1 MKEFNTSA
9 DTIGNDIMYV
19 LEVDAANKL
28 IAEYKAKDAKLR
40 EEYSRRL
47 MPHLVAIGKMSTTA

>member
-1 MKEFNTSA
+1 MNELNNSA

-40 EEYSRRL
+40 DEYSRRL
-47 MPHLVAIGKMSTTA
+47 MPHLVAISKLSTSA